1 MFFNISSLNLNL
13 KKYRLPSAGI
23 LLLGLFVFLPVF
35 KSWATENV
43 NAKEIINL
51 TNQARLEQSLPTLK
65 INHLLTKA
73 AEAKAKA
80 IVKSQFFSHNA
91 PDGKKFSDWVKEV
104 DYHYVVVGENL
115 AMGFGSSEA
124 VVEAWLNS
132 PMHRANIL
140 KTDYQEI
147 GLVVV
152 KGKMEGQETYVIVQY
167 FGGTANQLLSE
178 NLFGEFRVI

>member
-1 MFFNISSLNLNL
+1 MFSHTYNLSWF
-13 KKYRLPSAGI
+13 KKYRWPSAGI
-23 LLLGLFVFLPVF
+23 LLLGLFVFLPVL
-35 KSWATENV
+35 KSLANEAV
-43 NAKEIINL
+43 NAKEIISL

-80 IVKSQFFSHNA
+80 IVKNQFFSHNS
-91 PDGKKFSDWVKEV
+91 PDGKKFSDWVKEA
-104 DYHYVVVGENL
+104 DYRYLVVGENL

-132 PMHRANIL
+132 PKHRDNIL
-140 KTDYQEI
+140 KTDYQDI
-147 GLVVV
+147 GLAVL
-152 KGKMEGQETYVIVQY
+152 KGKMEGKETYVIVQY
-167 FGGTANQLLSE
+167 FGNTANKLLSE